1 MSKAVLR
8 FTFSPVQ
15 PFIAE
20 ARRTSDLFVGSRI
33 LVELA
38 NAAARSIADSGGE
51 LVFPASVADSQ
62 HDAPNVIV
70 AVVPWE
76 QVDDIAQAAEA
87 ALRQRWQALADE
99 AKRELSELVPVDPSW
114 EETWHRQTERLWEVY
129 WAAAR
134 LDGSYREAFQ
144 RAVQGLAA
152 TKRLRPFAQVE
163 EPGLKD
169 SLSGARAA
177 LRTRDL
183 DAREYWRRVRRR
195 QRARAV
201 IGEHERLDAVG
212 AIKRFSRL
220 TRQETFPSVPT
231 IAARPFLRYAEE
243 HARGQLAA
251 YAESLTALFDAAGV
265 DIASMRRASSETFP
279 YDGAFLFGNVLEPA
293 ALAEELGLEAWPERA
308 EPARAAALQAL
319 RKLYSA
325 ARWPGG
331 PSPYVA
337 VVVLD
342 GDSMGRRIAARL
354 DEEDSAEAHR
364 QFSRRLSEFAAEVR
378 ALERSFAHVELVYNG
393 GDDVLALAPAASAL
407 DFAHLAAVRFQE
419 VTGGSASAGIAI
431 AHWLQPLGDTLKAA
445 RWAEERAKQVDGKAA
460 VCLELRR
467 RSGEITSVRAR
478 WEQLDTL
485 DIASLIDLFRAD
497 RLSGRLPYAL
507 RESARAFA
515 GAGPAFQAELKRV
528 VSRQGEWPEGSA
540 QERDALVG
548 RLAAFAQALE
558 QSKLG
563 GAEELTGWLVVARFL
578 AKGGEE

>member
-1 MSKAVLR
+1 MRKAVLR

-20 ARRTSDLFVGSRI
+20 ARRTADLFVGSRI

-38 NAAARSIADSGGE
+38 NAAARSIAHSGGE

-99 AKRELSELVPVDPSW
+99 AKRELGELAPVDPFW
-114 EETWHRQTERLWEVY
+114 EETWRRQTERLWEVY

-134 LDGSYREAFQ
+134 LDGSYGEAFR
-144 RAVQGLAA
+144 RAGQGLAA
-152 TKRLRPFAQVE
+152 TKRLRPFDQVE

-169 SLSGARAA
+169 SLGGSRAA
-177 LRTRDL
+177 LRTRSL
-183 DAREYWRRVRRR
+183 DAREYWKRVRRQ
-195 QRARAV
+195 QRGFGV
-201 IGEHERLDAVG
+201 VGEHERLDAVG
-212 AIKRFSRL
+212 AVKRFSHL
-220 TRQETFPSVPT
+220 ASEGTFPSLPT
-231 IAARPFLRYAEE
+231 IAARPFLVHAERDASAE
-243 HARGQLAA
+243 LAA
-251 YAESLTALFDAAGV
+251 YARTLEELFHSTGLDPQ
-265 DIASMRRASSETFP
+265 SMRRRTSETFP
-279 YDGAFLFGNVLEPA
+279 YDGAFLFANVLEPA
-293 ALAEELGLEAWPERA
+293 ALAEELGLGTLPDHA
-308 EPARAAALQAL
+308 EPHRAAAVEAL

-342 GDSMGRRIAARL
+342 GDSMGKRIADLL

-364 QFSRRLSEFAAEVR
+364 RFSRRLSEFAAEVR
-378 ALERSFAHVELVYNG
+378 ALERSFAYVELVYNG

-431 AHWLQPLGDTLKAA
+431 AHWLQPLGDALKAA
-445 RWAEERAKQVDGKAA
+445 RQAEERAKRVSEKAA
-460 VCLELRR
+460 VCIELRR

-528 VSRQGEWPEGSA
+528 VSRQGEWPEGSE
-540 QERDALVG
+540 QQRDALVG